1 MNEKEEILT
10 TRIMSEVMDM
20 QLSKY
25 QSLFLYQLAL
35 RRYKIR
41 KKDKD
46 ESLDESIGKVMKKMQ
61 ELCKITKGL
70 EHKKNIVETST
81 DKCRRKLDEELSD
94 AKLDDN
100 FFRGDVVINV
110 IDYLIRE

>member
-35 RRYKIR
+35 RRYKI

-46 ESLDESIGKVMKKMQ
+46 ESLDESICKVMKKMQ
-61 ELCKITKGL
+61 ELCKRTKGL

-81 DKCRRKLDEELSD
+81 EKCRRKLDEELSD

>member
-35 RRYKIR
+35 
-41 KKDKD
+41 
-46 ESLDESIGKVMKKMQ
+46 
-61 ELCKITKGL
+61 
-70 EHKKNIVETST
+70 
-81 DKCRRKLDEELSD
+81 
-94 AKLDDN
+94 
-100 FFRGDVVINV
+100 
-110 IDYLIRE
+110 

>member
-1 MNEKEEILT
+1 MNEKEKILT

-35 RRYKIR
+35 IR

-46 ESLDESIGKVMKKMQ
+46 ESLDESICKVMKKMQ
-61 ELCKITKGL
+61 ELCKRTKGL

-81 DKCRRKLDEELSD
+81 EKCRRKLDEELSD

>member
-61 ELCKITKGL
+61 EVLC
-70 EHKKNIVETST
+70 S
-81 DKCRRKLDEELSD
+81 DEEYAFLDDSAKKRLSD
-94 AKLDDN
+94 
-100 FFRGDVVINV
+100 
-110 IDYLIRE
+110 IRRACRAASSSAIARD